1 MKISFPAADAV
12 NKRSSIRNYSEQ
24 SIEPEKRQAIEAF
37 VMSLDNPFG
46 RQIRFHY
53 LDISESDKPQ
63 RLGTYGVIQGARRY
77 IGTTMKME
85 PLALE
90 ALGYEFEVLMLYL
103 THLGLGT
110 CWLGGTFDR
119 KGFAD
124 AMHVAKD
131 EIFPI
136 ISPYGYPA
144 DKRHFKEMAMRKVIR
159 ADQRLNWDHLFFEQ
173 TFKTPLSKEQAGDF
187 APVLEMVR
195 RAPSASN
202 KQPWRIVHKDGAWH
216 FYEHQTPGYSDAFAY
231 DIQKVD
237 LGIAAA
243 HFDLG
248 VQELGLRGRF
258 DASADPGIP
267 LDDHLIYEFS
277 WLSDE
282 SGTAPDLPFPSTH

>member
-1 MKISFPAADAV
+1 MRITFPISDAV
-12 NKRSSIRNYSEQ
+12 TQRSSIRNYSEQ

-37 VMSLDNPFG
+37 VSTLENPFG
-46 RQIRFHY
+46 NKIRFHY

-63 RLGTYGVIQGARRY
+63 RLGTYGIIQGARRY
-77 IGTTMKME
+77 IGTTMTLE

-90 ALGYEFEVLMLYL
+90 ALGYEFEVMVLYL

-124 AMHVAKD
+124 AMNVSEG

-144 DKRHFKEMAMRKVIR
+144 DKRHFKELAMRKMIK
-159 ADQRLNWDHLFFEQ
+159 ADQRMDWEHLFFEND
-173 TFKTPLSKEQAGDF
+173 FNAPLTKEAAGDF
-187 APVLEMVR
+187 AFVLEMVR

-202 KQPWRIVHKDGAWH
+202 KQPWRIVHKDRAWH
-216 FYEHQTPGYSDAFAY
+216 FYEYQTPGYSDTFAY

-237 LGIAAA
+237 MGIAAA
-243 HFDLG
+243 HFDLA
-248 VQELGLRGRF
+248 VKEKGLSGHF
-258 DASADPGIP
+258 DPSADPAVSLP
-267 LDDHLIYEFS
+267 KHLQYEFS
-277 WLSDE
+277 WIQD
-282 SGTAPDLPFPSTH
+282 